1 MNRKIKNL
9 TALASPSSSAI
20 IYIVEPG
27 VLDYKADRNGIKAWL
42 GLGDLAYLSSVA
54 ANGLTGTSLAS
65 NVVTS
70 SLTSLGTLGSLNV
83 SGTSTIA
90 NTTWANNVAFTY
102 GTGSAANH
110 RNALGLGSLA
120 TQSGNISDYLSIATA
135 ATTYVPL
142 TRTVNGQ
149 ALSGDVNITTISG
162 NAGSATV
169 LATPITINSVSFD
182 GSSNIV
188 ITASAGTLTGTT
200 LNSSVTASSLTS
212 IGILSSL
219 SVTGTTT
226 IANTTWGDNVS
237 FVYGVGSA
245 ANHRTALGLVIGT
258 NVQAYDADLDSWSG
272 KTAPSGTVVGTS
284 DPQVLTNKSI
294 NGVTLVSGGTA
305 TLYLSQ
311 DGTYT
316 TPAGSVG
323 GATDLTYTASAINGI
338 IVSSTGT
345 DATIP
350 LGTGTNAGLLAPA
363 EFTKLSNLSGTNTG
377 DETGT
382 SIRSKLGITTLSGS
396 NTGDEDLTPFLTITD
411 ATNTYQ
417 PLATV
422 LTSIS
427 GLTDGSG
434 VLSNDGS
441 GNLSWAASGGTG
453 TVTSVS
459 VVSANGFEGTV
470 ADPTTTPAIT
480 ISTSI
485 IGLLKGNG
493 TSISSATADTDYLTP
508 STAGSTYVPVTRT
521 VNGQA
526 LSGNIVVAAAAGTLT
541 GTTLA
546 SNVTTASIRT
556 MGDPASSALG
566 NGLQIRS
573 SLGDVNIFAGG
584 IESTRSPFYINF
596 AKQPFDLSDGA
607 LTIAADRTIT
617 AALPIVGSI
626 TGNAST
632 VTTNAS
638 LTGIVTSVGN
648 ATSIADGAIALAKLA
663 TNPLAR
669 ANHTGTQAATTITG
683 LPCEFQVAA
692 SDLTTPITA
701 GTNKAYFRAPF
712 AFTLTAVR
720 ASVLTAGTGSTILI
734 DINKSGVTVLSTK
747 IMINAAEKTST
758 TAAIAPSI
766 SDAAIENDAELTI
779 DFDQVGATI
788 AGSGVIVTL
797 IGTR

>member
-1 MNRKIKNL
+1 MLFLALPITAHAQARVIPVSSARPTTPGNVISLFRANPVSIKVTLDPTRPTLTGVESLNVEIRTSVTDTE
-9 TALASPSSSAI
+9 TALARTTIDDPTGAGPFTMSLTGAQMNQSLGGAASANFWLVV
-20 IYIVEPG
+20 YTLDDGGNTLDVLYTAPMSLKEHGASLTAPAPPNVVG
-27 VLDYKADRNGIKAWL
+27 VLIQPAVDVAG
-42 GLGDLAYLSSVA
+42 YLYNDGA
-54 ANGLTGTSLAS
+54 GNL
-65 NVVTS
+65 
-70 SLTSLGTLGSLNV
+70 
-83 SGTSTIA
+83 
-90 NTTWANNVAFTY
+90 TWAE
-102 GTGSAANH
+102 
-110 RNALGLGSLA
+110 
-120 TQSGNISDYLSIATA
+120 
-135 ATTYVPL
+135 
-142 TRTVNGQ
+142 
-149 ALSGDVNITTISG
+149 
-162 NAGSATV
+162 
-169 LATPITINSVSFD
+169 
-182 GSSNIV
+182 
-188 ITASAGTLTGTT
+188 
-200 LNSSVTASSLTS
+200 
-212 IGILSSL
+212 
-219 SVTGTTT
+219 
-226 IANTTWGDNVS
+226 
-237 FVYGVGSA
+237 
-245 ANHRTALGLVIGT
+245 
-258 NVQAYDADLDSWSG
+258 
-272 KTAPSGTVVGTS
+272 
-284 DPQVLTNKSI
+284 
-294 NGVTLVSGGTA
+294 GG
-305 TLYLSQ
+305 
-311 DGTYT
+311 G
-316 TPAGSVG
+316 GG
-323 GATDLTYTASAINGI
+323 GATNLTYTASPTNGI
-338 IVSSTGT
+338 VASSTGT
-345 DATIP
+345 DATLP
-350 LGTGTNAGLLAPA
+350 LGTATNAGLLAPA
-363 EFTKLSNLSGTNTG
+363 QFTKLSNLSGTNTG
-377 DETGT
+377 DETGAG
-382 SIRSKLGITTLSGS
+382 IRSKLGITTLSGS
-396 NTGDEDLTPFLTITD
+396 NTGDQDLAPFLTSVD
-411 ATNTYQ
+411 AASAYQ
-417 PLATV
+417 PLAAV

-441 GNLSWAASGGTG
+441 GNLSWAASSGTG

-470 ADPTTTPAIT
+470 ADATTTPAIT

-485 IGLLKGNG
+485 SGLLKGNG
-493 TSISSATADTDYLTP
+493 TAISAATADTDYLTP
-508 STAGSTYVPVTRT
+508 STAASTYVPTTRT

-526 LSGNIVVAAAAGTLT
+526 LSSNITVAAAAGTLT
-541 GTTLA
+541 GSTLA
-546 SNVTTASIRT
+546 SGVATASIRT

-692 SDLTTPITA
+692 SDLTTAITA
-701 GTNKAYFRAPF
+701 GTGKAYFRAPF

-734 DINKSGVTVLSTK
+734 DINESGVTVLSTK
-747 IMINAAEKTST
+747 IMIDASEKTST
-758 TAAIAPSI
+758 TAATAPVI
-766 SDAAIENDAELTI
+766 SDAAIADDAELTI

-788 AGSGVIVTL
+788 AGAGVVVTL